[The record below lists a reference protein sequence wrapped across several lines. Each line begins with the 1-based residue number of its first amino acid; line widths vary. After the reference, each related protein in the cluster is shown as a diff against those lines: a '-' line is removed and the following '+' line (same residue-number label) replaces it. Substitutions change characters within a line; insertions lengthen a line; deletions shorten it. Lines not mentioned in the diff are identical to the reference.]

1 VLQDG
6 TKKLLIG
13 AVMDYED
20 LREIVMKS
28 RFFGAH
34 PIRLPDSDW
43 PNDHT
48 TYTLPVGYY
57 Q

>member
-20 LREIVMKS
+20 LREIVTKS
-28 RFFGAH
+28 SFFGAH